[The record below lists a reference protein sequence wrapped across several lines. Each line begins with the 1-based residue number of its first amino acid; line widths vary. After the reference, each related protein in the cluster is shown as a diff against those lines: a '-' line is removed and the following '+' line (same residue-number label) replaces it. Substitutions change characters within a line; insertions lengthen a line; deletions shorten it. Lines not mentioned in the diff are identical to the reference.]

1 MRIVSLLPSATEIV
15 ASLGMAD
22 LLVGRSAECDW
33 PDEVR
38 ELPVVTAAR
47 VDTAVMNGAEID
59 AAVRAALLEGGSLY
73 AIDERV
79 LSELEPDL
87 IITQDLCRVCAV
99 SGDDVARLRSVAA
112 EVISLDPHT
121 IGEIEGTVRVL
132 ADRLDTCRAGSC
144 ERGADVVT
152 AMRRTIIAAMDA
164 VAGKPQRPVFV
175 AEWLD
180 PPFAAGHWV
189 PEMVDLAGGRDVL
202 GVAGQPSYVTTW
214 QNVAAARPEVIVAAP
229 CGYDRERAAAEASAL
244 QSEMPAPWVAVDAN
258 AHFSRPSPRIA
269 EGVRLLADILH
280 GEPAKA
286 PNGTAVAP
294 FA

>member
-47 VDTAVMNGAEID
+47 VDTAAMNGAEID

-99 SGDDVARLRSVAA
+99 SGDDVARLQSIEA

-121 IGEIEGTVRVL
+121 IGEIEGTVRLL

-189 PEMVDLAGGRDVL
+189 PETVDLAGGRDVL
-202 GVAGQPSYVTTW
+202 GMAGRASYATTW
-214 QNVAAARPEVIVAAP
+214 PVVAAARPEVVVAAP
-229 CGYDRERAAAEASAL
+229 CGYDRERAAAEATAVESK
-244 QSEMPAPWVAVDAN
+244 MPAPWVAVDAN

-280 GEPAKA
+280 GESAEA
-286 PNGTAVAP
+286 ANGTAAAP
-294 FA
+294 LA